1 MIPHD
6 RQLSVGRSIFG
17 EKIKRMKNR
26 SIPSFNIIGIAIR
39 TSNQD
44 SQAAKDIPELWRR
57 FFENDIMNRIPNK
70 VSNELYCVYTE
81 YEKDHTLPYTTLL
94 GCKVAHLDDVPD
106 DMDGIRIEENVY
118 HHVEVEGNLEAGIV
132 YDAWLNIWEAD
143 LPRAFSA
150 DFEVYGEKAQNPEQA
165 KVDIFIALQ

>member
-1 MIPHD
+1 M
-6 RQLSVGRSIFG
+6 
-17 EKIKRMKNR
+17 ENR

-39 TSNQD
+39 TSNQNN
-44 SQAAKDIPELWRR
+44 QAAKDIPELWAR
-57 FFENDIMNRIPNK
+57 FFENDIMSRIPNK

-81 YEKDHTLPYTTLL
+81 YERDHTLPYTTLL
-94 GCKVAHLDDVPD
+94 GCKVAHLDDLPE
-106 DMDGIRIEENVY
+106 DMDGLRIEESRY
-118 HHVEVEGNLEAGIV
+118 HHVEAEGNLAAGIV

-150 DFEVYGEKAQNPEQA
+150 DFEIYGEKAQNPEQA

>member
-1 MIPHD
+1 
-6 RQLSVGRSIFG
+6 LSAVKSIF
-17 EKIKRMKNR
+17 EKNIKRMENR

-39 TSNQD
+39 TSNQNN
-44 SQAAKDIPELWRR
+44 QAAKDIPELWAR

-81 YEKDHTLPYTTLL
+81 YERDHTLPYTTLL
-94 GCKVAHLDDVPD
+94 GCKVAHLDDLPE
-106 DMDGIRIEENVY
+106 DMDGIRIEESLY
-118 HHVEVEGNLEAGIV
+118 HHVEAEGNLAAGIV
-132 YDAWLNIWEAD
+132 YDTWLNIWEAG

-150 DFEVYGEKAQNPEQA
+150 DFEIYGEKAQNPEQA